1 MKKFLIYIFV
11 FFLFGCVA
19 DDHFGLSSR
28 KDIKEFTIPNQA
40 GATTID
46 KENLIV
52 EVPVSED
59 YNIESVSPT
68 KIVLSNMA
76 SVTPGEME
84 AVDFSNGP
92 VIYSVTAEDKSIA
105 DWNVTLNQQKA
116 EIQLPN
122 SNYDL
127 WYDAGGYPEPGDG
140 TTPSTWA
147 TANKALAL
155 VGQYNTEPVSDGNSG
170 FYAKMVTIPA
180 PAVVRIAAATLF
192 TGTFKD
198 GFPSIDDPRSNTLF
212 GVPYTSTP
220 TAFKL
225 RYKYQSGEIYADGD
239 GNALPGSDACDI
251 YVILEQWIDQGSA
264 VKKLRVATAW
274 YRSSDIIT
282 DWTDLNK
289 SFVYGELASSE
300 PDYMKPSDGYAE
312 QGAKPTHISVVY
324 SSSAL
329 GDLFTGAI
337 GSTLEVDDFELLY

>member
-1 MKKFLIYIFV
+1 MKKFVVYLFIV
-11 FFLFGCVA
+11 VLFGCVA

-28 KDIKEFTIPNQA
+28 KDINEFTIPNQS
-40 GATTID
+40 GATTLDTEKMEI
-46 KENLIV
+46 EI
-52 EVPVSED
+52 PVSED
-59 YNIESVSPT
+59 YNTASVTPT
-68 KIVLSNMA
+68 TIVLSNMA
-76 SVTPGEME
+76 SVTPGQTEE
-84 AVDFSNGP
+84 VDFSQGP
-92 VIYSVTAEDKSIA
+92 VIYYVTAEDKSEA
-105 DWNVTLNQQKA
+105 EWKVTLKRQSA
-116 EIQLPN
+116 EVQLPN

-147 TANKALAL
+147 TANKALSL
-155 VGQYNTEPVSDGNSG
+155 VGQYNTENISDGNSG

-220 TAFKL
+220 TAFKVQF
-225 RYKYQSGEIYADGD
+225 KYQPGGSYEDGD
-239 GNALPGSDACDI
+239 GNPLSGSDSCDI
-251 YVILEQWIDQGSA
+251 YVLLEKWVEQGNSTL
-264 VKKLRVATAW
+264 KLRVATAW
-274 YRSSDIIT
+274 YRSSDQIT
-282 DWTDLNK
+282 DWTELNK
-289 SFVYGELASSE
+289 SFVYGELPSSD
-300 PDYMKPSDGYAE
+300 PDFMKPSDGYAE

-337 GSTLEVDDFELLY
+337 DSTLEVDDFELLY